1 MRPKALG
8 KVLVVGVP
16 CGSGGHRLRT
26 RHGHCVKC
34 KPATLDSQARSA
46 LGNFYIAASLSLN
59 WTKAARRNVEYSTS

>member
-8 KVLVVGVP
+8 EVLVLRRAF
-16 CGSGGHRLRT
+16 GSGGHRPRT

-46 LGNFYIAASLSLN
+46 FGNFYIAASLRLN
-59 WTKAARRNVEYSTS
+59 WTKAARRNVEYSAS